1 MITIVSATRLSSQH
15 FWAKS
20 ALGISLN
27 KLAYDKRLN
36 ARINYEN
43 ALPLPIVYNYS
54 IDAAN
59 PDDLLVFVH
68 DDVWID
74 DYYFV
79 DRIIEGLKSFDIIGV
94 AGNKRRLPLQPSW
107 IFKSIHFDQ
116 DERVNLSGSVA
127 HGLTPGA
134 GAIISNYG
142 DAPASCE
149 LMDGVFFA
157 TSQSTL
163 FNHQLRFDSIF
174 KFHFYDLD
182 FCRTAKSKALNIG
195 TWPIC
200 LTHQSQGALGG
211 EDWRQQYQLYINKWH
226 E

>member
-1 MITIVSATRLSSQH
+1 MITIVSATRLSAAE

-43 ALPLPIVYNYS
+43 AMSLSVVYNYS

-59 PDDLLVFVH
+59 LDDILVFIH

-74 DYYFV
+74 DYYFA
-79 DRIIEGLKSFDIIGV
+79 DRIIEGLKSFDVIGV

-107 IFKSIHFDQ
+107 IFKSTNFDQ
-116 DERVNLSGSVA
+116 DDRENLTGSIA
-127 HGLTPGA
+127 HGRIPGA
-134 GAIISNYG
+134 EAIISNYG
-142 DAPASCE
+142 DTPASCE
-149 LMDGVFFA
+149 LMDGVFLVTNQA
-157 TSQSTL
+157 TL
-163 FNHQLRFDSIF
+163 FNHQLRFDPIF

-182 FCRTAKSKALNIG
+182 FCRTARSKLLKLG

-200 LTHQSQGALGG
+200 LTHQSPGSLGG
-211 EDWRQQYQLYINKWH
+211 VDWCEQYQLYINKWQ